1 MNRNTTWPN
10 LTIFIA
16 LAILSNVAQA
26 ASVIFGVGANFPKQ
40 VYKEWG
46 KQYKTETGTDFVY
59 IARGSDKGIESILS
73 GKSDFGAS
81 DKPLKTEEALYG
93 NARQGGNKK
102 TSQH

>member
-26 ASVIFGVGANFPKQ
+26 ASVIFGVEANFPKQ

-81 DKPLKTEEALYG
+81 DKPLKIEEALYG

-102 TSQH
+102 TSQP